1 MRQEGDALVAGPDAL
16 LFIGSPYLT
25 SPQDLERY
33 NLYLSDFPSH
43 EIAPDHMLMTAAKQ
57 ERAAE
62 ALRQAHKSNCA
73 LRETLAE
80 ALAQQEEE
88 TVRPRLNVSSAGRTL
103 LQLLD
108 ELLVGGEVDLHKVM
122 EARNTLLRAG
132 SDLWRPLNVDWSK
145 VSVGDSE
152 VNEALTKLLLGHPLM
167 CSFEEECPTG
177 QGSDSGCDGPGTG
190 AGTGTGTP
198 GGNSAHA
205 HSGERLDR
213 PLPSQ
218 RSSRLLQPR
227 QGEAPPA
234 AAAASAAQAQVQVQ
248 HRPSSPLGRFPSYL
262 ESRMN
267 SSMKPLSRNP
277 SISAAGSL
285 HAPDVQNQAAVA
297 GTGATGTG
305 GPEGPVPLQFGG
317 HHGVSHASS
326 PYHARPPSSAPI
338 GGGLRAG
345 GIDAAE
351 VVLKPWNSVEAQS
364 QAQAAGVNGAAGL
377 GARGGAGAAGGGCEG
392 ARGGAVS
399 SGGAACAA
407 AEYWQGQRDGQ
418 YAQYAPGPMC
428 QACQGSGRDRDG
440 NTQAATCTSWFS
452 VSGSPRVQ
460 E

>member
-1 MRQEGDALVAGPDAL
+1 MRHEGDALVAGPNAL

-88 TVRPRLNVSSAGRTL
+88 TVRPQLNVSSAGRTL

-108 ELLVGGEVDLHKVM
+108 ELLVGSEVDLHKVM
-122 EARNTLLRAG
+122 EARDTLLRAG

-152 VNEALTKLLLGHPLM
+152 VNEALTKLLLGHPLIS
-167 CSFEEECPTG
+167 SFEEECPTG
-177 QGSDSGCDGPGTG
+177 QGFDSCCDGPGTG

-205 HSGERLDR
+205 HSGKRLDR
-213 PLPSQ
+213 PLPSPH
-218 RSSRLLQPR
+218 SSRLLQPR
-227 QGEAPPA
+227 QGKAPPA
-234 AAAASAAQAQVQVQ
+234 AVAASAAQAQVQ
-248 HRPSSPLGRFPSYL
+248 HKPSSPLGRFPSYL
-262 ESRMN
+262 ELRMN

-277 SISAAGSL
+277 SVSAAFSL
-285 HAPDVQNQAAVA
+285 HTQDVLGQAA
-297 GTGATGTG
+297 
-305 GPEGPVPLQFGG
+305 
-317 HHGVSHASS
+317 
-326 PYHARPPSSAPI
+326 
-338 GGGLRAG
+338 
-345 GIDAAE
+345 AE
-351 VVLKPWNSVEAQS
+351 
-364 QAQAAGVNGAAGL
+364 
-377 GARGGAGAAGGGCEG
+377 
-392 ARGGAVS
+392 AVS
-399 SGGAACAA
+399 GGGAARA
-407 AEYWQGQRDGQ
+407 AEEHWQGQRNGH
-418 YAQYAPGPMC
+418 YVQYAPGPMC

-440 NTQAATCTSWFS
+440 NAQAVTCSSWFS
-452 VSGSPRVQ
+452 VSGGAQMYKKRYSVICWTTAAGLWRECCCRIMTCVLRQ
-460 E
+460 RAVDLIGQCC